1 MSGPRADPVANSFT
15 DPFAL
20 PADLPRAPAGRV
32 RVLSLSGGGY
42 RGLFTAAVIRALEA
56 RLSAD
61 PAQPTPF
68 GQHFDLIAGTS
79 IGGIL
84 ATVLASGVTGAA
96 LQALLQARGSSI
108 FPPLRLR
115 GLRKLLGRAPYQP
128 QRLREA
134 ITELLPGA
142 QQQLLGEHPSA
153 LLLTTVN
160 WTTSRL
166 QLLGSRPTRQGDL
179 PGLTL
184 MDAMLATSAAP
195 AHFPV
200 HQFRHHRFVDGGL
213 AANAPDLHALQ
224 CARQMHPGA
233 EINMLSIGTA
243 NPLHGRDPSAVPG
256 RGLMWALPVIELV
269 TNAQE
274 MLAVQECAAQM
285 GPHRYLRLNVPP
297 SSAQQKQ
304 MDFDVASQAST
315 DLLLSLADDCL
326 ASLQQPEW
334 HRLMAI
340 VR

>member
-1 MSGPRADPVANSFT
+1 MNGPPLEGDPY
-15 DPFAL
+15 AL
-20 PADLPRAPAGRV
+20 PAHLPRAQPGRV

-42 RGLFTAAVIRALEA
+42 RGLFTAAVIQGLEA
-56 RLSAD
+56 RLSTD
-61 PAQPTPF
+61 PARPTPF

-84 ATVLASGVTGAA
+84 ATALSSGVTGAA
-96 LQALLQARGSSI
+96 LQALLQERGSSI

-115 GLRKLLGRAPYQP
+115 GLRKLLGRAPYRP
-128 QRLREA
+128 QHLRDA
-134 ITELLPGA
+134 IQTLLPGA
-142 QQQLLGEHPSA
+142 DRQLLGEHLPA
-153 LLLTTVN
+153 LLLTSVN

-166 QLLGSRPTRQGDL
+166 HLLGSRPTRQHRDRL
-179 PGLTL
+179 GLTL

-200 HQFRHHRFVDGGL
+200 HAFQHHRFVDGGL

-233 EINMLSIGTA
+233 DIHMLSIGTA

-256 RGLMWALPVIELV
+256 RGLMWAAPVIELV

-285 GPHRYLRLNVPP
+285 GSNRYLRLNVPP
-297 SSAQQKQ
+297 SGAQQKQ
-304 MDFDVASQAST
+304 MDFDVANPAST

-326 ASLQQPEW
+326 ASLQPAEW
-334 HRLMAI
+334 HRLVAI

>member
-1 MSGPRADPVANSFT
+1 MSAPPDE
-15 DPFAL
+15 PFAL
-20 PADLPRAPAGRV
+20 PAELPRATPARV

-42 RGLFTAAVIRALEA
+42 RGLFTAAVIRTLEA
-56 RLSAD
+56 RLSAN
-61 PAQPTPF
+61 PASPAPF

-84 ATVLASGVTGAA
+84 ATALSRGATGAA
-96 LQALLQARGSSI
+96 LQALLQRQGSRI
-108 FPPLRLR
+108 FPPMRLR
-115 GLRKLLGRAPYQP
+115 GLRKLLGRAPYDP
-128 QRLREA
+128 RHLRAA
-134 ITELLPGA
+134 ITELLPDA
-142 QQQLLGEHPSA
+142 HKQLLGEHEPA

-160 WTTSRL
+160 WTTSKL
-166 QLLGSRPTRQGDL
+166 QLLGSRPTLGQRDRL
-179 PGLTL
+179 GLTL

-200 HQFRHHRFVDGGL
+200 HRFQHHRFVDGGL

-224 CARQMHPGA
+224 CARRMYPGA
-233 EINMLSIGTA
+233 EVHMLSIGTA

-256 RGLMWALPVIELV
+256 RGLMWAGPVIELV

-297 SSAQQKQ
+297 SGAQQKQ
-304 MDFDVASQAST
+304 MDFDVANQAST

-326 ASLQQPEW
+326 ASLPPADW
-334 HRLMAI
+334 HRLMAMI
-340 VR
+340 G

>member
-1 MSGPRADPVANSFT
+1 MAPLDDDPY
-15 DPFAL
+15 AL
-20 PADLPRAPAGRV
+20 PAHLPHAPPGRV

-42 RGLFTAAVIRALEA
+42 RGLFTAAVVKGLEA
-56 RLSAD
+56 RLSAG
-61 PAQPTPF
+61 PATPTPF

-84 ATVLASGVTGAA
+84 ATALGCGVTGAA
-96 LQALLQARGSSI
+96 LQALLQGRGSTI
-108 FPPLRLR
+108 FPAMRLR
-115 GLRKLLGRAPYQP
+115 GLRKLLGRAPYRP
-128 QRLREA
+128 QHLRDA
-134 ITELLPGA
+134 IAQLVPGA
-142 QQQLLGEHPSA
+142 DSQLLGEHRPA
-153 LLLTTVN
+153 LLLTSVN
-160 WTTSRL
+160 WTTSKL
-166 QLLGSRPTRQGDL
+166 HLLGSQPTRQHRDRL
-179 PGLTL
+179 GLTL

-200 HQFRHHRFVDGGL
+200 HAFQHHRFVDGGL

-233 EINMLSIGTA
+233 DIHMLSIGTA
-243 NPLHGRDPSAVPG
+243 NPLHGRDPSVVPG
-256 RGLMWALPVIELV
+256 RGLMWAAPVIELV

-285 GPHRYLRLNVPP
+285 GAHRYLRLNVPP

-304 MDFDVASQAST
+304 MDFDVANPAST

-326 ASLQQPEW
+326 ASLQPAQW
-334 HRLMAI
+334 HRLLAI

>member
-1 MSGPRADPVANSFT
+1 MSQPFA

-56 RLSAD
+56 KLSAN

-68 GQHFDLIAGTS
+68 GQHFDLVAGTS

-84 ATVLASGVTGAA
+84 ATALSSGVTGAA
-96 LQALLQARGSSI
+96 LQALLQDRGSTI

-128 QRLREA
+128 QHLRDA

-142 QQQLLGEHPSA
+142 GQQLLGEHLPA

-160 WTTSRL
+160 WTTSKL
-166 QLLGSRPTRQGDL
+166 QLLGSRPTLGQRDL
-179 PGLTL
+179 LGLTL

-200 HQFRHHRFVDGGL
+200 HAFRHHRFVDGGL

-233 EINMLSIGTA
+233 EIHMLSIGTA

-256 RGLMWALPVIELV
+256 RGLMWAAPVIELV

-274 MLAVQECAAQM
+274 MLAVQECEAQM
-285 GPHRYLRLNVPP
+285 GPHRYLRLNLPP
-297 SSAQQKQ
+297 SGAQQKQ
-304 MDFDVASQAST
+304 MDFDVANQTST

-326 ASLQQPEW
+326 AALPPADW
-334 HRLMAI
+334 HRLRAMI
-340 VR
+340 G